1 MEIAR
6 KEMAEQMEDKYVLAM
21 QAAQSS
27 LNSDPDPAGSDDT
40 LAALAQLA
48 EGSAQLVAT
57 AASFCANPQADAGV
71 LAAVVDAAQQ
81 GAQRASWAAV
91 AAVAYSDSDDF
102 DKEWNQKMRRAAV
115 QASEVAEQYARDC
128 AAAVKMVG
136 KGKVVAR
143 AFCKFHAENRC
154 LKGAAC
160 EFSHDAAV
168 LASLPLA
175 SKTEL
180 ECVFFSKGQCTRGL
194 GCPFA
199 HGPEEL
205 DEVIRLKTGPTG

>member
-1 MEIAR
+1 LEIAR
-6 KEMAEQMEDKYVLAM
+6 KEAAEQYDERYTLAM
-21 QAAQSS
+21 QDAQV
-27 LNSDPDPAGSDDT
+27 LMGSDPEPPSADDT

-48 EGSAQLVAT
+48 ESSAQLVAT
-57 AASFCANPQADAGV
+57 AASFCANPQADASM

-91 AAVAYSDSDDF
+91 AAIAYGDSEDF
-102 DKEWNQKMRRAAV
+102 EKEWNQKMRRAAV

-136 KGKVVAR
+136 KGKVIAK

-160 EFSHDAAV
+160 EFSHDSAV
-168 LASLPLA
+168 LPALPLA

-180 ECVFFSKGQCTRGL
+180 ECVFFLKGECTRGA

-205 DEVIRLKTGPTG
+205 DEVIRLKSGPGG